1 MERSCGLA
9 VFEAFHPP
17 AKGLLPPKLRD
28 ASKRWV
34 QLFSCTFFFVEED
47 VLNKKH
53 VAVSSHAIRTTKA
66 TRFSAAQNR
75 LIAGAGLL
83 YFSFRVEEIEQSL
96 SVG

>member
-34 QLFSCTFFFVEED
+34 QLFSCTFFFIEED

-53 VAVSSHAIRTTKA
+53 VAVSSHMLSAEPRRLLGSVFMVACSALIGVVQTHRNIRIVHD
-66 TRFSAAQNR
+66 
-75 LIAGAGLL
+75 L
-83 YFSFRVEEIEQSL
+83 
-96 SVG
+96 